1 MKQILNYLFEHQTL
15 SREAAKQTLLNIGKG
30 TYNDHELS
38 AFMAVYLMRTITMD
52 ELIGFR
58 EALLEMCVKIDF
70 EERPVMDIVGTG
82 GDGKNTFNIS
92 TLACFVVAGTGQ
104 PVAKHGSYGA
114 SSVSGASNLMETL
127 GYKFK
132 SDAIRLKQ
140 ELDECNMCFL
150 HAPVFHP
157 ALKTVAPIR
166 KNLGIRTFFN
176 LLGPMVN
183 PSNPSYQLVGV
194 YNLEI
199 SRFYNY
205 LLQNENRKY
214 AIVHSMD
221 GYDEVSLTADVK
233 MITRDGENMLSPL
246 QLRGAFVKQSDIYG
260 GDTIASANKIFMDIL
275 KGEGTVAQQNVVLA
289 NAALGL
295 LLTEKYPD
303 YDAAFDAAKESL
315 ESGSALRVLNR
326 LIALQEN

>member
-1 MKQILNYLFEHQTL
+1 MKQILNFLFEHQSL
-15 SREAAKQTLLNIGKG
+15 SKSIAKQVLLDIGKG
-30 TYNDHELS
+30 IYNDHELS
-38 AFMAVYLMRTITMD
+38 AFMTVYLMRTITMD

-70 EERPVMDIVGTG
+70 EERKVMDIVGTG

-92 TLACFVVAGTGQ
+92 TLSCFIVAGAGQ

-114 SSVSGASNLMETL
+114 SSVSGASNLMESL
-127 GYKFK
+127 GYQFK
-132 SDAIRLKQ
+132 SDANQLKL
-140 ELDECNMCFL
+140 ELDETNMCFL

-183 PSNPSYQLVGV
+183 PSDPSYQLVGV
-194 YNLEI
+194 YNLEV

-205 LLQNENRKY
+205 LLQQENRKY

-221 GYDEVSLTADVK
+221 GYDEVSLTSDVK
-233 MITRDGENMLSPL
+233 LITRDGESMLSPL
-246 QLRGAFVKQSDIYG
+246 QLGGNYITQAEIYG
-260 GDTIASANKIFMDIL
+260 GDTVQSSAELFMRIL
-275 KGEGTVAQQNVVLA
+275 RGEGTTAQQNVVLA
-289 NAALGL
+289 NSALAL
-295 LLTEKYPD
+295 LLTDGYSD
-303 YDAAFDAAKESL
+303 YSSAFDAAKESL
-315 ESGSALRVLNR
+315 KSGKALSVLNK
-326 LIALQEN
+326 LISLQTK

>member
-1 MKQILNYLFEHQTL
+1 MKKILNYLFEHQSL
-15 SREAAKQTLLNIGKG
+15 SKEQAKQVLLDIGKG
-30 TYNDHELS
+30 MYNDHELS
-38 AFMAVYLMRTITMD
+38 AFMTVYLMRTITMD

-70 EERPVMDIVGTG
+70 EERRIMDIVGTG

-114 SSVSGASNLMETL
+114 SSVSGASNLMEKL

-132 SDAIRLKQ
+132 ANADDLKL
-140 ELDECNMCFL
+140 ELDETNMCFL

-157 ALKTVAPIR
+157 ALKVVAPIR

-183 PSNPSYQLVGV
+183 PSNPAYQLVGV

-205 LLQNENRKY
+205 LLQNEDRRY
-214 AIVHSMD
+214 AIVHSLD

-233 MITRDGENMLSPL
+233 LITKDGESVLSPV
-246 QLRGAFVKQSDIYG
+246 QLLGGYVDAAEISG
-260 GDTIASANKIFMDIL
+260 GDSVESAAQLFMKIL
-275 KGEGTVAQQNVVLA
+275 NGEGSTAQQNVVLA
-289 NAALGL
+289 NASLALL
-295 LLTEKYPD
+295 MTNQYDD
-303 YDAAFDAAKESL
+303 YQVAFEAAKESL
-315 ESGSALRVLNR
+315 ISGKALQVLKK
-326 LIALQEN
+326 LIALQ

>member
-15 SREAAKQTLLNIGKG
+15 SKDAAKQILLDVGKG
-30 TYNDHELS
+30 SYNEHQLT
-38 AFMAVYLMRTITMD
+38 AFMSVFLMRTITLE

-58 EALLEMCVKIDF
+58 EALLDMCLHIDF
-70 EERPVMDIVGTG
+70 EDRKVMDIVGTG

-132 SDAIRLKQ
+132 SDVNLLKR
-140 ELDECNMCFL
+140 ELDETNMCFL

-166 KNLGIRTFFN
+166 KNLGVRTFFN

-183 PSNPSYQLVGV
+183 PSNPAYQMVGV
-194 YNLEI
+194 YNVEI

-205 LLQNENRKY
+205 LLQLENRKY
-214 AIVHSMD
+214 AIVHALD
-221 GYDEVSLTADVK
+221 GYDEVSLTSEVK
-233 MITRDGENMLSPL
+233 LITREGESILSPKDL
-246 QLRGAFVKQSDIYG
+246 SGAYVQQEDIYG
-260 GDTIASANKIFMDIL
+260 GETIADAATLFMNIL
-275 KGEGTVAQQNVVLA
+275 KNNGTKAQKNVVLA
-289 NAALGL
+289 NAALAL

-303 YDAAFDAAKESL
+303 YASAFGAAQESL
-315 ESGSALRVLNR
+315 ESGKALEVLNR
-326 LIALQEN
+326 LIALQ

>member
-1 MKQILNYLFEHQTL
+1 MKKILNYLFEHQTL
-15 SREAAKQTLLNIGKG
+15 SRENAKQVLLDIGKNV
-30 TYNDHELS
+30 YNDHELS
-38 AFMAVYLMRTITMD
+38 SFMTVYLMRTITMD

-70 EERPVMDIVGTG
+70 EDRRVMDIVGTG

-92 TLACFVVAGTGQ
+92 TLSCFVVAGAGQ

-114 SSVSGASNLMETL
+114 SSVSGASNLMENL

-132 SDAIRLKQ
+132 SDPSQLKR
-140 ELDECNMCFL
+140 ELDEANMCFL

-183 PSNPSYQLVGV
+183 PSNPAYQLVGV

-205 LLQNENRKY
+205 LLQNENREY
-214 AIVHSMD
+214 AIVHSLD
-221 GYDEVSLTADVK
+221 GYDEVSLTSDVK
-233 MITRDGENMLSPL
+233 MITKGGESVLSPI
-246 QLRGAFVKQSDIYG
+246 QLLGGFVDPTEIYG
-260 GDTIASANKIFMDIL
+260 GDTISSATSLFIDIL
-275 KGEGTVAQQNVVLA
+275 SGKGTNAQQNVVIA
-289 NAALGL
+289 NAALAL
-295 LLTEKYPD
+295 LLTNKFAD
-303 YDAAFDAAKESL
+303 YQAAFAAAKESL
-315 ESGSALRVLNR
+315 ISGN
-326 LIALQEN
+326 ALQVMKKLISLQ

>member
-15 SREAAKQTLLNIGKG
+15 SKDAAKQILLDIGKG
-30 TYNDHELS
+30 AYNEHQLS
-38 AFMAVYLMRTITMD
+38 AFMSVFLMRTITME

-58 EALLEMCVKIDF
+58 EALLEMCLHIDF
-70 EERPVMDIVGTG
+70 EDRKVMDIVGTG

-104 PVAKHGSYGA
+104 SVAKHGSYGA

-132 SDAIRLKQ
+132 SDVNVLKR
-140 ELDECNMCFL
+140 ELDETNMCFL

-157 ALKTVAPIR
+157 ALKAVAPIR
-166 KNLGIRTFFN
+166 KNLGVRTFFN

-183 PSNPSYQLVGV
+183 PSNPAYQMVGV

-205 LLQNENRKY
+205 LLQLENRKY
-214 AIVHSMD
+214 AIVHAMD
-221 GYDEVSLTADVK
+221 GYDEVSLTSEVK
-233 MITRDGENMLSPL
+233 LITREGESILSPKDL
-246 QLRGAFVKQSDIYG
+246 CGGYVQQEDISG
-260 GDTIASANKIFMDIL
+260 GETIAAAAGIFMDIL
-275 KGEGTVAQQNVVLA
+275 KGNGTKAQKNVVLA
-289 NAALGL
+289 NAALAL
-295 LLTEKYPD
+295 LLTEKYSD
-303 YDAAFDAAKESL
+303 YTSAFGAAEESL
-315 ESGSALRVLNR
+315 ESGKALDVLNR
-326 LIALQEN
+326 LIAIQ

>member
-1 MKQILNYLFEHQTL
+1 MKKILNYLFEHQSL
-15 SREAAKQTLLNIGKG
+15 SKEQAKQVLLDIGKG
-30 TYNDHELS
+30 MYNDHELS
-38 AFMAVYLMRTITMD
+38 AFMTVYLMRTITMD

-58 EALLEMCVKIDF
+58 EALLDMCVKIDF
-70 EERPVMDIVGTG
+70 EERRIMDIVGTG

-114 SSVSGASNLMETL
+114 SSVSGASNLMEKL

-132 SDAIRLKQ
+132 ANADDLKR
-140 ELDECNMCFL
+140 ELDETNMCFL

-157 ALKTVAPIR
+157 TLKVVAPIR

-205 LLQNENRKY
+205 LLQNEDRRY
-214 AIVHSMD
+214 AIVHSLD

-233 MITRDGENMLSPL
+233 LITKDGESVLSPV
-246 QLRGAFVKQSDIYG
+246 QLLGGYVDAAEISG
-260 GDTIASANKIFMDIL
+260 GDSVESAAQLFMKIL
-275 KGEGTVAQQNVVLA
+275 NGEGSTAQQNVVLA
-289 NAALGL
+289 NASLALL
-295 LLTEKYPD
+295 MTNQYDD
-303 YDAAFDAAKESL
+303 YQVAFEAAKESL
-315 ESGSALRVLNR
+315 ISGKALQVLKK
-326 LIALQEN
+326 LIALQ

>member
-1 MKQILNYLFEHQTL
+1 MKQILNFLFEHQSL
-15 SREAAKQTLLNIGKG
+15 SKSTARQVLLDIGQG
-30 TYNDHELS
+30 VYNDHELS
-38 AFMAVYLMRTITMD
+38 AFMTVYLMRTITVD
-52 ELIGFR
+52 ELMGFR

-70 EERPVMDIVGTG
+70 EERKVMDIVGTG

-92 TLACFVVAGTGQ
+92 TLSCFIVAGAGQ

-132 SDAIRLKQ
+132 SDTGRLKH
-140 ELDECNMCFL
+140 ELDEAKMCFL

-166 KNLGIRTFFN
+166 KNLGVRTFFN

-183 PSNPSYQLVGV
+183 PSDPSYQLVGV
-194 YNLEI
+194 YNLEV

-205 LLQNENRKY
+205 LLQLENRKY

-221 GYDEVSLTADVK
+221 GYDEVSLTSDVK
-233 MITRDGENMLSPL
+233 LITRDGESMLSPV
-246 QLRGAFVKQSDIYG
+246 QLGGDYVTQGEIYG
-260 GDTIASANKIFMDIL
+260 GDTVQASAELFMRIL
-275 KGEGTVAQQNVVLA
+275 RGEGTSAQQNVVLA
-289 NAALGL
+289 NSALAL
-295 LLTEKYPD
+295 LLTDRYAD
-303 YDAAFDAAKESL
+303 YASAFEAAKESL
-315 ESGSALRVLNR
+315 KSGKALSVFNK
-326 LIALQEN
+326 LISLQSK